1 MEFESPVEA
10 VPAESKPLNTEQV
23 RFAGKMLVVA
33 IVILGGLAIRADF
46 FGHQSGDYT
55 IYFKP
60 WYEFITQH
68 GGFSALKYDFAN
80 YNVPYLY
87 LLAALTYI
95 PVPALFGVK
104 AISVVFDFLLGFFA
118 YRIVAV
124 RYPRRW
130 WPIVAGA
137 VVIYL
142 PTVVLNSS
150 MWAQVDA
157 IYSAFGLGG
166 VYFVLRRR
174 PWLACV
180 FFGLAL
186 AFKLQAVFLF
196 PALLLF
202 MLRRRVPW
210 QALLLI
216 PAVYLLLDIP
226 AVLVGA
232 NFRTLVKVYVKE
244 SNTYDQL
251 TLNAPNIYQYWGNFS
266 YSELLRSLGLAVTE
280 LLVLSLILL
289 VVVRRIELTTS
300 RIVLAATVSA
310 LLVPYFLP
318 AMHERYFYLAD
329 GLTVISAFYLP
340 RRLWPLP
347 VLEQFASAFSYAP
360 FLLGRDLIDFSILS
374 TAMLAA
380 LLLALWVTVQV
391 FRRRDPHLSV
401 SLEPDQPDP
410 PSYQADPATTVA
422 VAG

>member
-1 MEFESPVEA
+1 MELESPVA
-10 VPAESKPLNTEQV
+10 PVPADSTPLNAERF
-23 RFAGKMLVVA
+23 RFAGKMLVVV
-33 IVILGGLAIRADF
+33 IVVLGGLAIRVPF
-46 FGHQSGDYT
+46 FESQSWDYKL
-55 IYFKP
+55 YFGS
-60 WYEFITQH
+60 WYGFIAQH

-87 LLAALTYI
+87 LIATLTYI
-95 PVPALFGVK
+95 PVPALFGIK

-124 RYPRRW
+124 RYPGSW
-130 WPIVAGA
+130 WPILAGA

-166 VYFVLRRR
+166 VHFVLRRR
-174 PWLACV
+174 PWLACL

-186 AFKLQAVFLF
+186 SFKLQAIFLF

-202 MLRRRVPW
+202 VLMRRVPW

-216 PAVYLLLDIP
+216 PVVYLLLDTP

-232 NFRTLVKVYVKE
+232 NFSTLVKVYINE
-244 SNTYDQL
+244 TNTYDQL

-266 YSELLRSLGLAVTE
+266 SSETLRPLGLAVTE
-280 LLVLSLILL
+280 FLVLSLIFL
-289 VVVRRIELTTS
+289 VAVRRIELTAS

-310 LLVPYFLP
+310 LVVPYFLP
-318 AMHERYFYLAD
+318 SMHERYFYLAD
-329 GLTVISAFYLP
+329 GLTVISAFFLP

-347 VLEQFASAFSYAP
+347 ILEQFASAFSYAP
-360 FLLGRDLIDFSILS
+360 FLLGRDLIDFLVLS
-374 TAMLAA
+374 TVMLAA
-380 LLLALWVTVQV
+380 LLLALWATVHD
-391 FRRRDPHLSV
+391 FRRLNPRVLVNPGPNKQDG
-401 SLEPDQPDP
+401 QPD
-410 PSYQADPATTVA
+410 QADPATILT
-422 VAG
+422 GPG

>member
-1 MEFESPVEA
+1 MEFESPLEA
-10 VPAESKPLNTEQV
+10 VPTESKPLHNERF
-23 RFAGKMLVVA
+23 RFAGKTLVVA
-33 IVILGGLAIRADF
+33 IVVLGGIAIRASF
-46 FGHQSGDYT
+46 LGHQTTDYGT
-55 IYFKP
+55 YFKP
-60 WYEFITQH
+60 WYDFIVQH
-68 GGFSALKYDFAN
+68 GGFFALKYDFAN

-104 AISVVFDFLLGFFA
+104 AIAVVFDFLLGFFA

-124 RYPRRW
+124 RYPRSW
-130 WPIVAGA
+130 WPILAGA

-174 PWLACV
+174 PWLACL
-180 FFGLAL
+180 FFGFAL

-202 MLRRRVPW
+202 VLMRRVPW

-216 PAVYLLLDIP
+216 PTVYLLLDVP

-232 NFRTLVKVYVKE
+232 NFSTLVKVYVNE
-244 SNTYDQL
+244 TNTYDQL

-266 YSELLRSLGLAVTE
+266 YSKPLRPLGLAVTE
-280 LLVLSLILL
+280 FLVLSLIFLA
-289 VVVRRIELTTS
+289 VVRRIQLTTS
-300 RIVLAATVSA
+300 HIVLAATVSA
-310 LLVPYFLP
+310 LLVPYVLP
-318 AMHERYFYLAD
+318 SMHERYFYLAD

-347 VLEQFASAFSYAP
+347 VLEQFSSAFSYAP
-360 FLLGRDLIDFSILS
+360 FLLGRNLIDFVILS
-374 TAMLAA
+374 TVMLAA
-380 LLLALWVTVQV
+380 LLLALWATVQDS
-391 FRRRDPHLSV
+391 RRRDPRVSV
-401 SLEPDQPDP
+401 SPEPHKAGSAARP
-410 PSYQADPATTVA
+410 PDPATTLA
-422 VAG
+422 SLE

>member
-1 MEFESPVEA
+1 MELKSPVA
-10 VPAESKPLNTEQV
+10 PVLAESSPLHAERF
-23 RFAGKMLVVA
+23 RFAGKMSVVA
-33 IVILGGLAIRADF
+33 IVVLGGLAIRAPF
-46 FGHQSGDYT
+46 FGDQSWDYKL
-55 IYFKP
+55 YFGS
-60 WYEFITQH
+60 WYGFIAQH

-87 LLAALTYI
+87 LIATLTYI
-95 PVPALFGVK
+95 PVPALFGIK
-104 AISVVFDFLLGFFA
+104 AISVGFDFLLGFFA

-124 RYPRRW
+124 RYPGSW
-130 WPIVAGA
+130 WPILASA

-174 PWLACV
+174 PWLACL

-186 AFKLQAVFLF
+186 AFKLQAIFLF

-202 MLRRRVPW
+202 VLMRRVPW

-216 PAVYLLLDIP
+216 PAVYLLLDVP

-232 NFRTLVKVYVKE
+232 NFSTLVKVYVNE
-244 SNTYDQL
+244 TNTYDQL
-251 TLNAPNIYQYWGNFS
+251 TLNAPSAYQYWGNLS
-266 YSELLRSLGLAVTE
+266 YSEPLRPLGLAVTE
-280 LLVLSLILL
+280 LLVLSLIFL
-289 VVVRRIELTTS
+289 VAVRRIQLTKS
-300 RIVLAATVSA
+300 RIVLAATLSA

-318 AMHERYFYLAD
+318 SMHERYFYLAD

-347 VLEQFASAFSYAP
+347 VLEQFSSAFSYAP
-360 FLLGRDLIDFSILS
+360 FLLGQNLINFRILS
-374 TAMLAA
+374 AVMLAA
-380 LLLALWVTVQV
+380 LLLALWATVQD
-391 FRRRDPHLSV
+391 FRRFNLCLSV
-401 SLEPDQPDP
+401 SPEPNKPDHQ
-410 PSYQADPATTVA
+410 SDQADPATTL
-422 VAG
+422 AGPG